1 MIVRFSHKSE
11 IFVFL
16 NTDTTTWSMYNR
28 SKLEKVLNVVFLQQK
43 KIHGLGIK
51 LHNKTTLVLARYLQK
66 RAGSRCFYFLCTKR
80 TQWRKSLWS
89 MQRLH
94 CAQHVT
100 WKAKLA
106 RIWVVSFFSFNIFF
120 CEMTKSQS
128 MVFCYQNCSDL
139 LWEKIV
145 LVIEKNFRNSRLSQE
160 LAKFLRSLN
169 NLFKQWKAR
178 TIFVNRM
185 LF

>member
-1 MIVRFSHKSE
+1 MIKSCTFKLPSTWLSDCK
-11 IFVFL
+11 IWSQKWNLCVF

-106 RIWVVSFFSFNIFF
+106 RIWVVSFFLSTFFF

-128 MVFCYQNCSDL
+128 
-139 LWEKIV
+139 K
-145 LVIEKNFRNSRLSQE
+145 KRRP
-160 LAKFLRSLN
+160 ALN
-169 NLFKQWKAR
+169 R
-178 TIFVNRM
+178 TDTKK
-185 LF
+185 